1 MNDQPLTVSLDY
13 ETFYSKEYSIR
24 DLGNYGYTH
33 HPEFNAYLLT
43 AATEDG
49 DTWGGNPKE
58 FDYPA
63 VDGAIWIMANAGFD
77 VSVTERLIE
86 LGDVPSVRPVAV
98 YDVLDLAR
106 YLGYPGNL
114 AGATEAMLGVKLDK
128 GVRDSAKGKHWEDMT
143 PDQQSEMMRYAR
155 RDAIYT
161 LEIWKKYQHL
171 WPEWEREVSRLTR
184 EMCSRGLPV
193 DLDGIDKDIE
203 NLETLLWKVRTQIP
217 WAEDPDAVVLSKKQV
232 AIECRK
238 HDVLPPKSM
247 AKDSEEFEEWLR
259 VHGDNFKWARAMGSY
274 RSINGQMKKLR
285 AMRARCKDHGD
296 GTGTMIYGLKYAGA
310 HTLRDS
316 GDMGVNVQNF
326 ARKPMFE
333 EEMRELLG
341 IWPEKF
347 DNGEFVMNPRDHYGI
362 DMRGKIMAPDGYV
375 LGVVDLS
382 AIEPCVLNT
391 LADDREMVDLLK
403 QGMDPY
409 EAQGRVDG
417 SYTDPR
423 PLKDVDPDLRQHKK
437 VDVLGMGY
445 GAGPEKIQ
453 VIAKQM
459 VGLDLT
465 LEQARTAVFKFR
477 SRRFIP
483 NLWNDLEQGMRS
495 CAGGDY
501 TIELPSGRVMLYRDV
516 KDYGTLSAVIPRTGK
531 MMRLKFWGGTLA
543 ENVTQAAARD
553 VFMDRVLA
561 LAEYGLP
568 PILRVHD
575 EAVCLLGEETAETDL
590 KAMLR
595 IFSTPP
601 AWWQDLP
608 VRADGHLCK
617 RYTKG

>member
-1 MNDQPLTVSLDY
+1 MNNTPLTVSLDY
-13 ETFYSKEYSIR
+13 ETFYSKTYSIR

-49 DTWGGNPKE
+49 DAWGGPPTD

-63 VDGAIWIMANAGFD
+63 VDNQIWIMANAGFD

-86 LGDVPSVRPVAV
+86 LDLIPKVKPLAV

-128 GVRDSAKGKHWEDMT
+128 GVRDSAKGRHWEDMT
-143 PDQQSEMMRYAR
+143 PDQQAEMMRYAK

-161 LEIWKKYQHL
+161 LEIWKKYNHL
-171 WPEWEREVSRLTR
+171 WPEWERELSRLTR
-184 EMCSRGLPV
+184 EMCATGLPV

-203 NLETLLWKVRTQIP
+203 SLETLLWKVRTQIP

-232 AIECRK
+232 AVECRK
-238 HDVLPPKSM
+238 HGVLPPKSM

-259 VHGDNFKWARAMGSY
+259 KHGDNFKWARAMGSY

-285 AMRARCKDHGD
+285 AMRARCKDNGN

-326 ARKPMFE
+326 SRKPMFE
-333 EEMRELLG
+333 DEMREMMGVWTEQLYG
-341 IWPEKF
+341 SYIDQPGSKF
-347 DNGEFVMNPRDHYGI
+347 GI
-362 DMRGKIMAPDGYV
+362 DIRGKIMAPEGYQ

-382 AIEPCVLNT
+382 AIEPCVLCT
-391 LADDREMVDLLK
+391 LAGDREMVDLLK
-403 QGMDPY
+403 QGVDPY

-423 PLKDVDPDLRQHKK
+423 PLKDVNPDLRQHKK

-453 VIAKQM
+453 VIAKTM
-459 VGLDLT
+459 IGLELT
-465 LEQARTAVFKFR
+465 LDQARTAVYKFR
-477 SRRFIP
+477 SRPFIP
-483 NLWNDLEQGMRS
+483 ALWNDLEQGMRES
-495 CAGGDY
+495 VGDDY
-501 TIELPSGRVMLYRDV
+501 KIELPSGRTMLYRDV
-516 KDYGTLSAVIPRTGK
+516 KDYGKLSAIIPRTGK

-561 LAEYGLP
+561 LNEYGLP

-575 EAVCLLGEETAETDL
+575 EAVCLLWEETAETDFA
-590 KAMLR
+590 AMLR
-595 IFSTPP
+595 IFSTAP
-601 AWWQDLP
+601 AWWTDLP
-608 VRADGHLCK
+608 VRADGHITK